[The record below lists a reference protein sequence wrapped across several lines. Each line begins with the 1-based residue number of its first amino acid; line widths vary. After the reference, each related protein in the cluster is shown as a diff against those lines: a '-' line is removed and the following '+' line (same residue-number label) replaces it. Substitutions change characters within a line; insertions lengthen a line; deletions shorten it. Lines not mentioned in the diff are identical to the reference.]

1 MKTYINIIAENLLTK
16 ELRLLRKIEIDT
28 NKIKA
33 GLTPKQKARFD
44 RIVERLGLKGKE
56 LSDAQEEAILYL
68 ALEHNGEFVD
78 RDGDERL
85 MDDYK
90 SRKRIERRDI
100 KGVSLLFEILE
111 VLRKLKLEKLKSRLF
126 DFIVWLVILHDWIL
140 HDIGGGWG
148 DKGFGYASI
157 EEMITT
163 YAQVLGVSTDEVSN
177 AIECLKKQEAVI
189 EYRECI
195 TLDFPY
201 HCFEI
206 ETDKELQKKIK
217 EEEIIETA
225 EGICFAPRPFVTRF
239 DVY

>member
-1 MKTYINIIAENLLTK
+1 MKTYINIIAKNLLTK

-90 SRKRIERRDI
+90 SCKRIERRDI

-163 YAQVLGVSTDEVSN
+163 YAQVLGVSTN
-177 AIECLKKQEAVI
+177 AISNTIDGLKRREAIIEC
-189 EYRECI
+189 RRCI
-195 TLDFPY
+195 TLDFPFS
-201 HCFEI
+201 CFGI
-206 ETDKELQKKIK
+206 EENQELQKELKGD
-217 EEEIIETA
+217 EIIETA
-225 EGICFAPRPFVTRF
+225 EGVCFIPQPFVTRF
-239 DVY
+239 DC